1 MEKLIELKN
10 VNKTYKMGNIETI
23 ALNNVNLTVNKGEVL
38 VILGA
43 SGSGKTTLLNVIS
56 GLDRIDQNTS
66 HKSFRVTPRNHNSY
80 IKYNGKDISKYSD
93 FKMTLFRKKNL
104 GFIFQTYNL
113 LEHLNVRENILVGS
127 KLGNNKANIDE
138 IIDLV
143 GLTKHKKKYMHE
155 LSGGE
160 QQRVSIARALAKEPE
175 VMFCD
180 EPTGALDEKTGKKV
194 LECLVEANKKLGTTL
209 IIVTHNPGIALI
221 GDKIIRMNSGKIVE
235 ELENINRTSPKDIP
249 WG

>member
-1 MEKLIELKN
+1 MENLIELKN
-10 VNKTYKMGNIETI
+10 VYKTYKMDKIKTK
-23 ALNNVNLTVNKGEVL
+23 ALNDIDLTIKKGEIL

-43 SGSGKTTLLNVIS
+43 SGGGKTTLLNVMS
-56 GLDRIDQNTS
+56 GLDKIDKRKN
-66 HKSFRVTPRNHNSY
+66 SF

-93 FKMTLFRKKNL
+93 FRMTRFRKKNL

-113 LEHLNVRENILVGS
+113 LEHLNVRENVLVGS
-127 KLGNNKANIDE
+127 NLGKSKVNVDE
-138 IIDLV
+138 ILEVV
-143 GLTKHKKKYMHE
+143 GMKRHSKKYMYE

-160 QQRVSIARALAKEPE
+160 QQRVSIARALAKQPT

-194 LECLVEANKKLGTTL
+194 LESLIEANEKFGTTL

-221 GDKIIRMNSGKIVE
+221 GDRVIKMNSGKIVQE
-235 ELENINRTSPKDIP
+235 INNEKRTNPKDIP

>member
-1 MEKLIELKN
+1 MENLIELKN
-10 VNKTYKMGNIETI
+10 VYKTYKMDKIKTK
-23 ALNNVNLTVNKGEVL
+23 ALNDIDLTIKKGEIL

-43 SGSGKTTLLNVIS
+43 SGGGKTTLLNVMS
-56 GLDRIDQNTS
+56 GLDKIDKRKN
-66 HKSFRVTPRNHNSY
+66 SF

-93 FKMTLFRKKNL
+93 FRMTRFRKKNL

-113 LEHLNVRENILVGS
+113 LEHLNVIENVLVGS
-127 KLGNNKANIDE
+127 NLGKSKVDVDE
-138 IIDLV
+138 ILEVV
-143 GLTKHKKKYMHE
+143 GMKRHSKKYMYE

-160 QQRVSIARALAKEPE
+160 QQRVSIARALAKQPT

-194 LECLVEANKKLGTTL
+194 LESLIEANEKFGTTL

-221 GDKIIRMNSGKIVE
+221 GDRVIKMNSGKIVQE
-235 ELENINRTSPKDIP
+235 INNEKRK
-249 WG
+249 